1 MSNIVSGTLSWYFVA
16 AILLALPASWAVLIA
31 HRRGVRRGMQSK
43 AGGDAGASRGVAGRA
58 SARESRRAESPAAP
72 ARLRRRLVTAY
83 GLGALAASAVLTAF
97 TFVTTRDLEPTAFR
111 VFIFVYVL
119 ASLAPA
125 LAALLNDRRF
135 GLVRLTAAY
144 VLLGAAVVLAWSLFS
159 LFALAHANIQPL
171 ANVQAYLV
179 ILANTAALPF
189 VIVVISGARRT
200 GPVVPL
206 VLAGLLVFS
215 SGPSPSRTRSCAR
228 STWRRCARRWRAS
241 GTRRCS

>member
-1 MSNIVSGTLSWYFVA
+1 
-16 AILLALPASWAVLIA
+16 
-31 HRRGVRRGMQSK
+31 MQSK
-43 AGGDAGASRGVAGRA
+43 AGADAGASCGVAGRA

-97 TFVTTRDLEPTAFR
+97 TFVTTRDLEPTALR
-111 VFIFVYVL
+111 VFIFGYVF
-119 ASLAPA
+119 AWPLAPA

-144 VLLGAAVVLAWSLFS
+144 VLLGAAVVLAWSLVA
-159 LFALAHANIQPL
+159 LFALAHADVRPL

-189 VIVVISGARRT
+189 GIVVISGARRI

-206 VLAGLLVFS
+206 ALAGLLVFS
-215 SGPSPSRTRSCAR
+215 FGALAIHDAFMRAIDVAPLRAPLAR
-228 STWRRCARRWRAS
+228 IGYTPLFLIAALPVGFACWQAQH
-241 GTRRCS
+241 